1 MFSTWPSVTPVTHD
15 HLDNTNAH
23 DHAILLHWR
32 SKTVISYMD
41 EFGKVNINKLE
52 SQVGLGSEA
61 THDLRVSGGFSLFLF
76 SPPNNSQ
83 CTNYNIL
90 GETQQYQATITSA
103 QQWLLSISLLNKDIL
118 ILRKKKCI
126 FYNTRKHAIQTLEN
140 RFQ

>member
-1 MFSTWPSVTPVTHD
+1 MTTQYYFIGEAKLLFLIWVSST
-15 HLDNTNAH
+15 
-23 DHAILLHWR
+23 
-32 SKTVISYMD
+32 
-41 EFGKVNINKLE
+41 FGKVNINKLE

-61 THDLRVSGGFSLFLF
+61 THDLRVSGGLSLFLF

-118 ILRKKKCI
+118 ILRKKKLFSTI
-126 FYNTRKHAIQTLEN
+126 HANTKYKHWKIDFNSLVLCSQQEN
-140 RFQ
+140 NEL

>member
-1 MFSTWPSVTPVTHD
+1 MTTQYYFIGEAKLLFLIWVSST
-15 HLDNTNAH
+15 
-23 DHAILLHWR
+23 
-32 SKTVISYMD
+32 
-41 EFGKVNINKLE
+41 FGKVNINKLE

-61 THDLRVSGGFSLFLF
+61 THDLRVSGGLSLFLF

-103 QQWLLSISLLNKDIL
+103 QQWLLSISLLNKDIF
-118 ILRKKKCI
+118 ILRKKKI
-126 FYNTRKHAIQTLEN
+126 ILYNTRKHKIQTLEN